1 MNPRPTMTSPRQP
14 TNNASASDLKAMQIE
29 QLKPIIEAALLAAS
43 QPMTVVHLSELF
55 NEEEEVG
62 REDIAKALEALAADC
77 EGRGVQLLE
86 VASGFRYQ
94 VRQEIHPWIS
104 RMWTEKPSRYSR
116 ALLET
121 LALIAY
127 RQPIT
132 RPEIEQIR
140 GVVVSSNIVKT
151 LEEREWIRVVG
162 YRDVPGKPA
171 LFGTTRMF
179 LDYFNL
185 KSLDELP
192 PLSEIRDM
200 EDPQMR
206 IDQNP
211 LPPRVIKD
219 LPIDPD
225 AELEQD
231 ADAELTENQAQA
243 ESEARNEAAASDEEK
258 TAESQ
263 DTENHVGD
271 PDESA
276 DETNDDETE
285 TFHVSPSESE
295 DVAQDITEPA
305 AEYPADD
312 ASSVEEPDT
321 AASSIKTDAA
331 ANTAD
336 AEHGDADEQDTEEY
350 RA

>member
-1 MNPRPTMTSPRQP
+1 
-14 TNNASASDLKAMQIE
+14 MQIE

-43 QPMTVVHLSELF
+43 QPLSVMQLGELF
-55 NEEEEVG
+55 VEEDEVD
-62 REDIAKALEALAADC
+62 REQIAKALEALTEDC
-77 EGRGVQLLE
+77 AGRGVELKE
-86 VASGFRYQ
+86 IASGFRYQ
-94 VRQEIHPWIS
+94 VRQDVHPWIS

-140 GVVVSSNIVKT
+140 GVVVSSNIIKT

-162 YRDVPGKPA
+162 HRDVPGKPA
-171 LFGTTRMF
+171 LFGTTRGF

-206 IDQNP
+206 LDQEP
-211 LPPRVIKD
+211 LPVRVVRD

-225 AELEQD
+225 EIDVGEIDADEEASD
-231 ADAELTENQAQA
+231 TDGSTESDIATRHDASSDNDETESMNTPTAADAEAGHETDETAADEADTLA
-243 ESEARNEAAASDEEK
+243 EPANTTADEAA
-258 TAESQ
+258 
-263 DTENHVGD
+263 NR
-271 PDESA
+271 A
-276 DETNDDETE
+276 D
-285 TFHVSPSESE
+285 
-295 DVAQDITEPA
+295 
-305 AEYPADD
+305 ADH
-312 ASSVEEPDT
+312 DT
-321 AASSIKTDAA
+321 A
-331 ANTAD
+331 
-336 AEHGDADEQDTEEY
+336 EQDTEEY

>member
-1 MNPRPTMTSPRQP
+1 
-14 TNNASASDLKAMQIE
+14 MQIE

-43 QPMTVVHLSELF
+43 QPMTLVHLSELF
-55 NEEEEVG
+55 NEEDEVG

-77 EGRGVQLLE
+77 EDRGVQLLE

-94 VRQEIHPWIS
+94 VRQEVHPWIS

-225 AELEQD
+225 AELEQA
-231 ADAELTENQAQA
+231 ADELAENLAQAQ
-243 ESEARNEAAASDEEK
+243 SEAQDDAAVSGAEK

-263 DTENHVGD
+263 DGDNHADEPGQTAD
-271 PDESA
+271 EASDDES
-276 DETNDDETE
+276 E
-285 TFHVSPSESE
+285 TFHVSPPEHST
-295 DVAQDITEPA
+295 QDITEPA
-305 AEYPADD
+305 AEHPADD
-312 ASSVEEPDT
+312 APSVEEPDT
-321 AASSIKTDAA
+321 ATSVAHSDDAA
-331 ANTAD
+331 KTAD

>member
-1 MNPRPTMTSPRQP
+1 
-14 TNNASASDLKAMQIE
+14 MQIE
-29 QLKPIIEAALLAAS
+29 LLKNIIEAALLAAS
-43 QPMTVVHLSELF
+43 QPMTVQQLGDLF
-55 NEEEEVG
+55 VEEDEVD
-62 REDIAKALEALAADC
+62 REQIAKALEALAADC
-77 EGRGVQLLE
+77 TGRGVELRE

-94 VRQEIHPWIS
+94 VRFDVHPWIS

-121 LALIAY
+121 LSLIAY

-140 GVVVSSNIVKT
+140 GVVVSSNIIKT

-171 LFGTTRMF
+171 LFGTTRAF

-192 PLSEIRDM
+192 PLAEIRDM

-206 IDQNP
+206 FADESV
-211 LPPRVIKD
+211 PPKAKD

-225 AELEQD
+225 GDAEAEAEALARAAAEAEAGETSEAGEASITHTESGED
-231 ADAELTENQAQA
+231 AAMTPDDESSDNTTEEEDSEFHVGGIAVADAEVDEAPHSVEPIEEPELASDASESTEPGDALAENQ
-243 ESEARNEAAASDEEK
+243 
-258 TAESQ
+258 T
-263 DTENHVGD
+263 
-271 PDESA
+271 
-276 DETNDDETE
+276 
-285 TFHVSPSESE
+285 
-295 DVAQDITEPA
+295 ITA
-305 AEYPADD
+305 AEA
-312 ASSVEEPDT
+312 ET
-321 AASSIKTDAA
+321 AA
-331 ANTAD
+331 
-336 AEHGDADEQDTEEY
+336 DADEGDATEDTEEY

>member
-1 MNPRPTMTSPRQP
+1 
-14 TNNASASDLKAMQIE
+14 MQIE
-29 QLKPIIEAALLAAS
+29 QLKPIIEAALLASS
-43 QPMTVVHLSELF
+43 QPMTVHQLGDLF
-55 NEEEEVG
+55 NEADDVSQEQ
-62 REDIAKALEALAADC
+62 IAKVLEALAEDC
-77 EGRGVQLLE
+77 DGRGVELKQ

-94 VRQEIHPWIS
+94 VRQEVHPWIS

-140 GVVVSSNIVKT
+140 GVVVSSNIIKT
-151 LEEREWIRVVG
+151 MEEREWIRVVG

-171 LFGTTRMF
+171 LFGTTRSF

-185 KSLDELP
+185 KSLDQLP

-206 IDQNP
+206 FEQEP
-211 LPPRVIKD
+211 LTVRVARD

-225 AELEQD
+225 E
-231 ADAELTENQAQA
+231 
-243 ESEARNEAAASDEEK
+243 EAPSD
-258 TAESQ
+258 TL
-263 DTENHVGD
+263 D
-271 PDESA
+271 A
-276 DETNDDETE
+276 DETDTGDTGIDDTTDNTVDAQVPTTSTE
-285 TFHVSPSESE
+285 TDESGSDMSPPVEHSTSTADE
-295 DVAQDITEPA
+295 AANPA
-305 AEYPADD
+305 AD
-312 ASSVEEPDT
+312 VEPD
-321 AASSIKTDAA
+321 AA
-331 ANTAD
+331 
-336 AEHGDADEQDTEEY
+336 EQDTEEY

>member
-1 MNPRPTMTSPRQP
+1 
-14 TNNASASDLKAMQIE
+14 MQIE
-29 QLKPIIEAALLAAS
+29 QLKNIIEAALLAAT
-43 QPMTVVHLSELF
+43 QPLTAQQLGDLF
-55 NEEEEVG
+55 GEEDEVD
-62 REDIAKALEALAADC
+62 REQIARALEALAEDC
-77 EGRGVQLLE
+77 AGRGVELRE

-94 VRQEIHPWIS
+94 VRQEVHPWIS

-140 GVVVSSNIVKT
+140 GVVVSSNIIKT

-171 LFGTTRMF
+171 LFGTTRAF

-200 EDPQMR
+200 EDPQLRFAEEPM
-206 IDQNP
+206 P
-211 LPPRVIKD
+211 ARVTRD

-225 AELEQD
+225 AEAETGQSDEPVAATVTEENQDGSVENDAEFHVAGEHPESDAAVAEPPHEHDDVAAIEAAPSPAGEEAPAEPSTFTAAEAENAAD
-231 ADAELTENQAQA
+231 AD
-243 ESEARNEAAASDEEK
+243 
-258 TAESQ
+258 
-263 DTENHVGD
+263 
-271 PDESA
+271 
-276 DETNDDETE
+276 
-285 TFHVSPSESE
+285 
-295 DVAQDITEPA
+295 
-305 AEYPADD
+305 
-312 ASSVEEPDT
+312 
-321 AASSIKTDAA
+321 
-331 ANTAD
+331 
-336 AEHGDADEQDTEEY
+336 HGDATKDTEEY